1 MSRRSALILGVA
13 IAIVVGLAIVV
24 LRLAEPSRSFASIAS
39 YDLLEDGRTVVLA
52 IGVGRLD
59 SIGYV
64 AADEDASSVRVRVLL
79 LHHTGSA
86 PADLL
91 LIDVRTVLGSAL
103 GSRIIVDQDGRLVP
117 RRAR

>member
-1 MSRRSALILGVA
+1 MTRRSVA
-13 IAIVVGLAIVV
+13 AVLVSVVVIVAFAVVV
-24 LRLAEPSRSFASIAS
+24 LRMSDPRRSFASIQS
-39 YDLLEDGRTVVLA
+39 YDLLEDGRTIVLA

-64 AADEDASSVRVRVLL
+64 AADEDPSSVHVRVLL
-79 LHHTGSA
+79 LHHSGSA

-91 LIDVRTVLGSAL
+91 RVDVRTTLADGL
-103 GSRIIVDQDGRLVP
+103 GSRSVLDQDGRVIP